1 MRYTYSGK
9 QAALFPAARI
19 QLLMPSVRAKLFSTS
34 DRAVHDTSN
43 GISRT
48 LALSAGSAPQF
59 SLVRKDWV
67 RDHED
72 SEPRK
77 GDTPGATGFL
87 LTCLL
92 FFVALLSCRPLLAQE
107 NAAGPIEPPPEHK
120 VVRVLGVPEPEA
132 PPSLPPAL
140 IIKGFSQKED
150 LYAEARPSFA
160 YRKTIRIQEFGL
172 DGKPSGEFNATY
184 DAVRSS
190 DGKLFEKA
198 VSAPESSLTY
208 IPLEPDDVQQLT
220 RLPGFPVTSS
230 QLAKYDLQFL
240 STESVDEID
249 CYIFQVKP
257 KTLDRQHPLF
267 DGIIWVDQ
275 KYLEVVKTYGK
286 YVTDL
291 GEAHPMSLPFG
302 IFETYRE
309 NVDGK
314 YWFPTY
320 TRSDSVFKTKD
331 RDIPIRITIKWTNFK
346 PFPAQATPSPVTT
359 TTPTSSPS
367 PAPPAPTPKP

>member
-1 MRYTYSGK
+1 
-9 QAALFPAARI
+9 
-19 QLLMPSVRAKLFSTS
+19 MPNTS
-34 DRAVHDTSN
+34 QVCLPK
-43 GISRT
+43 ISRY
-48 LALSAGSAPQF
+48 LIIAAI
-59 SLVRKDWV
+59 
-67 RDHED
+67 
-72 SEPRK
+72 
-77 GDTPGATGFL
+77 FL
-87 LTCLL
+87 T
-92 FFVALLSCRPLLAQE
+92 SCAFAITLLAQE
-107 NAAGPIEPPPEHK
+107 NPSGPIEPPPEHK
-120 VVRVLGVPEPEA
+120 VTRVLGVPEPEA

-140 IIKGFSQKED
+140 IIKGFAQKED

-172 DGKPSGEFNATY
+172 DGKPSGEFNAIY
-184 DAVRSS
+184 DAVRSA

-198 VSAPESSLTY
+198 ISAPESSLTY

-240 STESVDEID
+240 STETVDEID

-331 RDIPIRITIKWTNFK
+331 RDIPIRMTIKWTNFK
-346 PFPAQATPSPVTT
+346 PFPATAVTSTPAAAPTTQAP
-359 TTPTSSPS
+359 
-367 PAPPAPTPKP
+367 PTPKP